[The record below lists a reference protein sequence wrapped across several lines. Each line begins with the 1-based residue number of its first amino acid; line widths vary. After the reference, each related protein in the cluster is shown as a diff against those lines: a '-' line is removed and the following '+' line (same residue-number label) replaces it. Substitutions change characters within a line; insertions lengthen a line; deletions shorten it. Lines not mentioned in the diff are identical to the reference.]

1 MKRIKVLFSTKFL
14 IVYLYAVF
22 VLNIMSIFYMD
33 RATNTLDNQSE
44 FIATLLAPL
53 FLTFFFSP
61 DAEPLSDKAK
71 AWLIAG
77 LVVACPIIFFMH
89 IIFNL

>member
-1 MKRIKVLFSTKFL
+1 MKRIKVLFSAKFL

-22 VLNIMSIFYMD
+22 FLNVMSIFYMD

-44 FIATLLAPL
+44 FIATLIAPFFLIFL
-53 FLTFFFSP
+53 FSH

-77 LVVACPIIFFMH
+77 LVVGCPIIFFSH
-89 IIFNL
+89 LIFAL